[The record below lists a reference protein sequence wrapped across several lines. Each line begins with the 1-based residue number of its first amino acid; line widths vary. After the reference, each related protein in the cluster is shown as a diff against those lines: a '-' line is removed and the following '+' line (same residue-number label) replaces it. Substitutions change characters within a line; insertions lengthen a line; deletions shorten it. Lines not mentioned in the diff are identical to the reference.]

1 MSTATRTTFGRLGVV
16 LATIGSA
23 VGLGNIWRFPYM
35 LGTNG
40 GGAFLL
46 IYILCVLLLG
56 LPAVIAEFFIG
67 RHTQRNAAGAF
78 KAIAPGIGSS
88 KKCNMNPIGL
98 WCALH
103 IGSSYSINFDRDRK
117 SVV

>member
-67 RHTQRNAAGAF
+67 RHATQRGRSLQSHSARYGMGADRLQR
-78 KAIAPGIGSS
+78 SS
-88 KKCNMNPIGL
+88 DRVP
-98 WCALH
+98 
-103 IGSSYSINFDRDRK
+103 YSRFLFRHCRMDF
-117 SVV
+117 